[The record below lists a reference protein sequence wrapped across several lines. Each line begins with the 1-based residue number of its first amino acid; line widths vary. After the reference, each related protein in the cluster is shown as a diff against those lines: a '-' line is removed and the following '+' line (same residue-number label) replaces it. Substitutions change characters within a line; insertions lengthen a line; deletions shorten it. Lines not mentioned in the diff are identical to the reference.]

1 MTEFLRAENISLAEI
16 SGGISFC
23 ISEGGLVVLLTP
35 KYEVNTLLT
44 RLLIG
49 LEIPRS
55 GKVSLFSTDT
65 AALSARELLETRRR
79 IGVAYGSGGL
89 VSNLKVWENITLPL
103 YFHQPLSHAEINE
116 RGVAVLTRLG
126 YSGNLMALPGHL
138 TFSQSKTIGIARA
151 MLIEPDVM
159 MYESPDSG
167 FNHEE
172 KNNFFTVASEFH
184 REKTGRASIFITSNR
199 EVVRY
204 LPESVV
210 FDLTKGSL
218 P

>member
-1 MTEFLRAENISLAEI
+1 MAELIRVENISLAEI
-16 SGGISFC
+16 SGESSFS
-23 ISEGGLVVLLTP
+23 ILEGGVIILLTP

-49 LEIPRS
+49 MEMPSS
-55 GKVSLFSTDT
+55 GKVYLFTFDT
-65 AALSARELLETRRR
+65 GTLSARELLQARCK

-89 VSNLKVWENITLPL
+89 VSNLKAWENITLPL
-103 YFHQPLSHAEINE
+103 YFHQPLSHAEIYE
-116 RGVAVLTRLG
+116 RGQAVLSLLG
-126 YSGNLMALPGHL
+126 YSGNLMTLPGHL
-138 TFSQSKTIGIARA
+138 TFSQRKLIGIARA
-151 MLIEPDVM
+151 MLIDPDVI

-167 FNHEE
+167 FNNEE
-172 KNNFFTVASEFH
+172 KNDFFTNALKFH

-199 EVVRY
+199 EVVQY

-210 FDLTKGSL
+210 IDLTKGSL